1 MECAELVVCTTQG
14 EVQQLLFVYSRR
26 VKGHRLSN
34 SIRDQFIGELSARY
48 GRMQCIAKS
57 QSLFD
62 VAGGSLRLYVRY
74 SKKHDRDSTFYGLRE
89 TDLHLLEGRPSLLCF
104 LWNDQPEPLL
114 IPFSEF
120 EEVFRSTR
128 PAQDGQYKVQVY
140 VRDQGTEL
148 YVANAGRFNVESYFG
163 WNAAKAILES
173 TATVVPELSHSQV
186 QTLIGSLGASKGYD
200 VWIPCND
207 RLRMD
212 WSLVHP
218 FDCADTLP
226 PSMMQV
232 RQIAEEIDVIWA
244 ERGGMPKAFFE
255 VEHSTPIYSAL
266 LRFNDVHLL
275 QPRLNARFSIVSN
288 EDRRSLF
295 VRQLNRPTFVASGLK
310 ETCNFL
316 EYRNV
321 YLWYR
326 RLAP

>member
-1 MECAELVVCTTQG
+1 
-14 EVQQLLFVYSRR
+14 
-26 VKGHRLSN
+26 
-34 SIRDQFIGELSARY
+34 
-48 GRMQCIAKS
+48 
-57 QSLFD
+57 
-62 VAGGSLRLYVRY
+62 
-74 SKKHDRDSTFYGLRE
+74 
-89 TDLHLLEGRPSLLCF
+89 
-104 LWNDQPEPLL
+104 
-114 IPFSEF
+114 
-120 EEVFRSTR
+120 
-128 PAQDGQYKVQVY
+128 
-140 VRDQGTEL
+140 
-148 YVANAGRFNVESYFG
+148 
-163 WNAAKAILES
+163 
-173 TATVVPELSHSQV
+173 
-186 QTLIGSLGASKGYD
+186 
-200 VWIPCND
+200 
-207 RLRMD
+207 
-212 WSLVHP
+212 
-218 FDCADTLP
+218 
-226 PSMMQV
+226 MMQV